1 MYEVGMLNED
11 PWICRNHC
19 GLYSRL
25 GVVVVAVFEAAA
37 EAASKAAEAGGGC
50 AGRGR
55 DVIVK
60 ERTGIS
66 FVVDQDEIGV
76 AAIEELIRIQGRER
90 DGGAW
95 RQQPLSPRCR
105 CPRRRWVE
113 EEGGEPEQGGVS

>member
-1 MYEVGMLNED
+1 MYLFRRIQGR

-66 FVVDQDEIGV
+66 FVVVGITDSGSSLGLNRIKMRSGSLPQKSLFGFRGEKGTAALGGSNLSRPGV
-76 AAIEELIRIQGRER
+76 GARAG
-90 DGGAW
+90 DG
-95 RQQPLSPRCR
+95 
-105 CPRRRWVE
+105 
-113 EEGGEPEQGGVS
+113 